1 MSFFDFSV
9 ASVLPTFFDD
19 NNLLDFDSMKNV
31 VEYQINQGIKNVVIL
46 GTTSETP
53 TLNDEEKFS
62 LVKYFYETFGDKLNF
77 IVGVGGNDTV
87 KTIVTIKEYEP
98 YAHAYLA
105 TVPYYNKPNQK
116 GMEYHFSAIANT
128 TNKPIMLYNVP
139 SRTGSSINPDTV
151 SKLYKK
157 HDNIQA
163 IKEASGDLDQVQKI
177 ICGSDIKVYSGD
189 DSLTLPIMSIGGQG
203 VVSVASN
210 AIPQMMI
217 QFTNSIKN
225 QSNMGNRIE
234 FNKMIY
240 PFWKSCFLDTNPGPI
255 KYYLYKMKLTKNCGL
270 RLPLIE
276 PSDEVKEKL
285 DEEFGLVNQSNM
297 MMNVLVL

>member
-1 MSFFDFSV
+1 MAFFDFSV
-9 ASVLPTFFDD
+9 ASVLPTFFTDD
-19 NNLLDFDSMKNV
+19 NSLDFDSMKNV
-31 VEYQINQGIKNVVIL
+31 VEYQINQGIKNMVIL

-62 LVKYFYETFGDKLNF
+62 LVKYFYENFGDKLKF
-77 IVGVGGNDTV
+77 IVGVGGNDTI
-87 KTIVTIKEYEP
+87 KTIENVRNYEQ

-116 GMEYHFSAIANT
+116 GMELHFSAIAET

-139 SRTGSSINPDTV
+139 SRTGSSIDPETV
-151 SKLYKK
+151 TKLYKK
-157 HDNIQA
+157 HHNIQA
-163 IKEASGDLDQVQKI
+163 IKEASGNLDQVQKI

-210 AIPQMMI
+210 VIPQMML
-217 QFTNSIKN
+217 QFTNSIKD
-225 QSNMGNRIE
+225 QSNIGNRIE

-240 PFWKSCFLDTNPGPI
+240 QF
-255 KYYLYKMKLTKNCGL
+255 
-270 RLPLIE
+270 
-276 PSDEVKEKL
+276 
-285 DEEFGLVNQSNM
+285 
-297 MMNVLVL
+297 